1 MKKTAFQFKRP
12 TLAITTCIAVF
23 SAVASMTMQASDV
36 QVARYSLL
44 NATPTDAQV
53 ELLAT
58 TINVKFPER
67 IQTVGEAIR
76 YLLLRSGYRLA
87 GDEVIESDTNA
98 LFALPLPAVHRYL
111 GPMELRAALETLV
124 GKTFVLIQDPVH
136 RLVTFERCVAD
147 WDDAQVSAVNIDREV
162 VQDDD

>member
-1 MKKTAFQFKRP
+1 MKIPVSHP
-12 TLAITTCIAVF
+12 TKLKSVLSTCIAVF
-23 SAVASMTMQASDV
+23 GAVASMSLQASDV

-44 NATPTDAQV
+44 NATPTDAQA

-58 TINVKFPER
+58 TINVTFPER

-87 GDEVIESDTNA
+87 GDEVIEPDTKA
-98 LFALPLPAVHRYL
+98 LFDLPLPAVHQNL
-111 GPMELRAALETLV
+111 GPMKLRAALETLA

-136 RLVTFERCVAD
+136 RLVSFERCKVD
-147 WDDAQVSAVNIDREV
+147 WDGTQVSVVNIDRGV
-162 VQDDD
+162 VQDEE